1 MKVARKAKVI
11 AVANHK
17 GGVGKTTTV
26 ACIGSILA
34 STGKRVL
41 LIDLDGQANL
51 TYSYIE
57 DYQSKTI
64 ADVLLEGKDADVPIV
79 SIEKNLDIIPSDIE
93 LAYAEMQLIGK
104 ISRERILANVLTF
117 QRNKEEYYSALVE
130 EYDYIII
137 DCPPSLGILTLNAL
151 TAADEVIIPVV
162 AEILPIKG
170 LERIKEAIEEVK
182 ESINP
187 DLQMRGILL
196 TRWEPTKHAK
206 EIEQALREAM
216 KEVVFTQKI
225 RKNIRIAEAPAEN
238 KNVIKTSPNSHG
250 AIDYQLF
257 VEELIP
263 GVFSKKEIKVLKQKK

>member
-1 MKVARKAKVI
+1 MKKAKII

-26 ACIGSILA
+26 ACIGSIL
-34 STGKRVL
+34 SERGKSVL

-57 DYQSKTI
+57 QSPTSTI
-64 ADVLLEGKDADVPIV
+64 ADVLLGSKDMKVPV
-79 SIEKNLDIIPSDIE
+79 VNIEKNLDIIPSDIE
-93 LAYAEMQLIGK
+93 LAYAEMQLISK
-104 ISRERILANVLTF
+104 ISRERILANILE
-117 QRNKEEYYSALVE
+117 RKSDGIPLVE
-130 EYDYIII
+130 KYDYILI

-170 LERIKEAIEEVK
+170 LERIKEAIEEVRD
-182 ESINP
+182 SINSS
-187 DLQMRGILL
+187 LKIKGILL

-206 EIEQALREAM
+206 EIESGLREAM
-216 KEVVFTQKI
+216 PTMVFSQKI
-225 RKNIRIAEAPAEN
+225 RKNIRIAEAPAES
-238 KNVIKTSPNSHG
+238 KNVIKTAPSSHG

-257 VEELIP
+257 VNELIP
-263 GVFSKKEIKVLKQKK
+263 GLFNKREIEKLRKMR